1 MKLQTIIPV
10 QLTEDNQIDYD
21 SNIVLFGSCFAENLS
36 KKFNFFKF
44 KNSQNPFGINFHPV
58 AIERVINHVINKKA
72 YNDEDVFFL

>member
-21 SNIVLFGSCFAENLS
+21 SNIVLYGSCFAENLS

-44 KNSQNPFGINFHPV
+44 KITIAHHFYFLMIN
-58 AIERVINHVINKKA
+58 
-72 YNDEDVFFL
+72 